1 MINES
6 GYSGG
11 YSSLIY
17 NAFRKSLDYCVLL
30 NYVEKNVSL
39 GTKSIQKGKGVVP
52 YWTKEEFEKTLSVIC
67 INNLYEHMCFV
78 MLWLYYTTGIRV
90 SEGLAL
96 TWSDVDMKNK
106 KLRIHGTL
114 EWTKGKNKQ
123 FKIKPYT
130 KTISGLRTISLD
142 NDTIEILKI
151 WKERQFKNEITDFI
165 ISYSNKPLVRS
176 TVNRIVTRYAL
187 LANVKKYNP
196 KD

>member
-1 MINES
+1 
-6 GYSGG
+6 
-11 YSSLIY
+11 
-17 NAFRKSLDYCVLL
+17 
-30 NYVEKNVSL
+30 
-39 GTKSIQKGKGVVP
+39 
-52 YWTKEEFEKTLSVIC
+52 
-67 INNLYEHMCFV
+67 
-78 MLWLYYTTGIRV
+78 
-90 SEGLAL
+90 
-96 TWSDVDMKNK
+96 MKNK

-187 LANVKKYNP
+187 LANVKKIQP
-196 KD
+196 KGLRHSHVSYLINEHNIDILVISKRLGHSSPEITLKHYAHLWNRNDLIVASAISGNIIINLSKHSKISFNGNKSVII